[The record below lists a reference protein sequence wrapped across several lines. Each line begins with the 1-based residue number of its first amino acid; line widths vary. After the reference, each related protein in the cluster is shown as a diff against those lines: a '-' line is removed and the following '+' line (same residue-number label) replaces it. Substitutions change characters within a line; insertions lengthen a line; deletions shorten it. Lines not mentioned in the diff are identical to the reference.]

1 MAEAMAFLRIQ
12 GLHPD
17 LTSSCIPTSGQV
29 AFRQVRKVGIGIMP
43 ACFCPFLI
51 PHAQPENDPIP
62 SIDLR
67 STLDSPSRPYARFR
81 TARAGKMNIP
91 KVLIVDDQPASL
103 LVLRSVLESA
113 PDSTSYGIVT
123 ATSGEEALRQVL
135 HHEFA
140 VILLDV
146 NMPGMDG
153 FETVRVMRS
162 TRRGATVPIIFV
174 TAYSPDDISRLL
186 TGYQMGAV
194 DFLFTPLIPQ
204 ILQTK
209 VSVFVEVVQKQ
220 LELQG
225 KTRELEELNGD
236 LRVQRLR
243 ELKESNAALQL
254 EIIERRQAERRAS
267 ELATRDVLT
276 GLFNR
281 RTLTDRTEDAIL
293 RAARRRESVAV
304 LFIDLDKFKTV
315 NDTFGHHIG
324 DELLCQVAS
333 RIQASVRESDVVARF
348 GGDEFIVLLEGL
360 GGQGDAE
367 RLAENIVSAN
377 LEPFSIGPHSV
388 MASASIGIS
397 MYPQHGTSAEELLKE
412 ADQAMYSA
420 KQQRAGR
427 FQFFHKGA
435 SPSRLSL
442 GAQ

>member
-1 MAEAMAFLRIQ
+1 
-12 GLHPD
+12 
-17 LTSSCIPTSGQV
+17 
-29 AFRQVRKVGIGIMP
+29 
-43 ACFCPFLI
+43 
-51 PHAQPENDPIP
+51 
-62 SIDLR
+62 
-67 STLDSPSRPYARFR
+67 
-81 TARAGKMNIP
+81 MNIP

-103 LVLRSVLESA
+103 LVLRTVLESA
-113 PDSTSYGIVT
+113 PDSASYGIVT

-162 TRRGATVPIIFV
+162 SRRGAAVPIIFV

-194 DFLFTPLIPQ
+194 DFLFTPIIPQ

-209 VSVFVEVVQKQ
+209 VSVFIQVVQKQ

-225 KTRELEELNGD
+225 KTRELEELNND

-243 ELKESNAALQL
+243 DLKESNAALQL

-293 RAARRRESVAV
+293 RASRRRESVAV

-397 MYPQHGTSAEELLKE
+397 MYPQHGTSAEELLRE

-420 KQQRAGR
+420 KQERAGR

-435 SPSRLSL
+435 TPSRLL
-442 GAQ
+442 L